1 MILSIHST
9 EASQTT
15 SQPRRERLS
24 LESVDEHMVCLMRLV
39 LALSALLIIYID
51 PSEPNHYVALTYG
64 ALILYS
70 VYSLILYLLSRS
82 RRSPLPMGV
91 LSWVDTACYLV
102 LVSLS
107 SGTSSIFFFFFFY
120 AVLVASFYQGFAA
133 GLCVALVS
141 ALLFTVIGFITSFG
155 GQSFELNRFLLR
167 PIYLL
172 ALGYMMAYW
181 GGAEI
186 RLKRRLALL
195 KEVNTLSNPRFGINH
210 TMSSIMKSVRAFYN
224 ADACLLVMMDERPG
238 EQRLTRVGRADAGD
252 EVQSEQLPERL
263 AGQFFAL
270 PETVAVIYNT
280 KVNQWKTKSVS
291 YYAYDMAKNERT
303 PEGRDESEKLAVT
316 LDAASLLSVPL
327 LNRGKA
333 MGRLFLTRTEHSFDL
348 SDIDFLIQIVE
359 QVTPVL
365 NNIRLL
371 DRLASN
377 AAEQERQK
385 IARDLHDSVIQP
397 YIGLQYKV
405 AALRNKVAQ
414 GNVHIME
421 DLNKL
426 FEVTSNEITGL
437 RRYVGGLKEKGGR
450 EDNFLSAVRRYT
462 AQFEENYGI
471 DVKVECETE
480 LNINDRLAAEVI
492 PLVHEGLSNI
502 RKHTQATTST
512 IRLGNDGSHL
522 ILFIENDGAS
532 AETAAQ
538 CQFIPR
544 SITERAQSL
553 GGQARVGVGHEGRT
567 RVTVRIPL

>member
-1 MILSIHST
+1 
-9 EASQTT
+9 
-15 SQPRRERLS
+15 
-24 LESVDEHMVCLMRLV
+24 MVCLMRLI

-70 VYSLILYLLSRS
+70 VYSLLLYLLSLGRS
-82 RRSPLPMGV
+82 SPLPMGL

-107 SGTSSIFFFFFFY
+107 SGTSSIFFFFFFF
-120 AVLVASFYQGFAA
+120 AVLVTSFYRGFAA
-133 GLCVALVS
+133 GLSIALVS
-141 ALLFTVIGFITSFG
+141 ALLFTAIGFATSPG
-155 GQSFELNRFLLR
+155 KQHFELNRFLLR

-172 ALGYMMAYW
+172 VLGYMMAYW

-195 KEVNTLSNPRFGINH
+195 KEVNTLSNPRFGITH
-210 TMSSIMKSVRAFYN
+210 TMGSIMKSVRAFYD
-224 ADACLLVMMDERPG
+224 ADACLLVMAGERTG
-238 EQRLTRVGRADAGD
+238 EQILTRVERTSAG
-252 EVQSEQLPERL
+252 EEAQSETIPEAL
-263 AGQFFAL
+263 AHQFFSL
-270 PETVAVIYNT
+270 PETAAVIFN
-280 KVNQWKTKSVS
+280 KKIKPWEPKSDR
-291 YYAYDMAKNERT
+291 YYAYDLTLNERT
-303 PEGRDESEKLAVT
+303 PEGRDASAKLITT
-316 LDAASLLSVPL
+316 LDAPAFLSVPL
-327 LNRGKA
+327 LHRSRA
-333 MGRLFLTRTEHSFDL
+333 VGRIFLTGTEDSFDN

-359 QVTPVL
+359 QVTPVI

-405 AALRNKVAQ
+405 AALRNKFAQ
-414 GNVHIME
+414 GNVEIME

-426 FEVTSNEITGL
+426 FEVTANEITGL

-450 EDNFLSAVRRYT
+450 EDDFLSAVRRYT
-462 AQFEENYGI
+462 EQFEENYGI
-471 DVKVECETE
+471 DVKIECETG
-480 LNINDRLAAEVI
+480 LHINDRLAAEVI

-502 RKHTQATTST
+502 RKHTQATTSI
-512 IRLGNDGSHL
+512 IRLGNDGGHL

-532 AETAAQ
+532 NGTAAQ
-538 CQFIPR
+538 PKFIPR

-553 GGQARVGVGHEGRT
+553 GGHARVSAGREGWT